1 MLTGSLTALA
11 NALGASTGLT
21 GNLTPV
27 TFGLAAIGSGVG
39 AGLIFAAFI
48 SGIARQ
54 PEALSVLRT
63 WAFTGFALVEALA
76 LIGLV
81 APFFL
86 S

>member
-1 MLTGSLTALA
+1 MTGVFSSAL
-11 NALGASTGLT
+11 LASTALT
-21 GNLTPV
+21 GNLTPL
-27 TFGLAAIGSGVG
+27 TFGLAAIGAGVG

-48 SGIARQ
+48 TGIARQ

-86 S
+86 N

>member
-1 MLTGSLTALA
+1 MIGLM
-11 NALGASTGLT
+11 ASDLT

-27 TFGLAAIGSGVG
+27 TFGLAAIGSGIG

-48 SGIARQ
+48 TGIARQ

-63 WAFTGFALVEALA
+63 WAFTAFALVEALA

-86 S
+86 K

>member
-1 MLTGSLTALA
+1 MDLS
-11 NALGASTGLT
+11 

-27 TFGLAAIGSGVG
+27 TFGLAAIGSGIG

-48 SGIARQ
+48 TGVARQ

-63 WAFTGFALVEALA
+63 WAFTAFALVEALA

-86 S
+86 K

>member
-1 MLTGSLTALA
+1 MTGIFSSAL
-11 NALGASTGLT
+11 LASDALT
-21 GNLTPV
+21 GNLTPL
-27 TFGLAAIGSGVG
+27 TFGLAAIGAGVG

-48 SGIARQ
+48 TGIARQ

-86 S
+86 N

>member
-1 MLTGSLTALA
+1 MNLSGSLLEI
-11 NALGASTGLT
+11 S

-27 TFGLAAIGSGVG
+27 TFGLAAIGSGIG
-39 AGLIFAAFI
+39 AGLVFAAFI

-54 PEALSVLRT
+54 PEALNILRT
-63 WAFTGFALVEALA
+63 WAFTAFALIEALA

-86 S
+86 K

>member
-1 MLTGSLTALA
+1 MDLSSNVLEL
-11 NALGASTGLT
+11 S

-27 TFGLAAIGSGVG
+27 TFGLAAIGSGIG
-39 AGLIFAAFI
+39 AGLVFAAFI

-54 PEALSVLRT
+54 PEALNVLRT
-63 WAFTGFALVEALA
+63 WAFTAFALIEALA

-86 S
+86 T

>member
-27 TFGLAAIGSGVG
+27 TYGLAAIGSGVG

-76 LIGLV
+76 LIGQV

>member
-1 MLTGSLTALA
+1 MIGLM
-11 NALGASTGLT
+11 ASDLT

-27 TFGLAAIGSGVG
+27 TFGLAAIGSGIG

-48 SGIARQ
+48 TGVARQ

-63 WAFTGFALVEALA
+63 WAFTAFALVEALA

-86 S
+86 K

>member
-1 MLTGSLTALA
+1 MNLSSSLLEMSGTLE
-11 NALGASTGLT
+11 

-27 TFGLAAIGSGVG
+27 TFGLAAIGSGIG
-39 AGLIFAAFI
+39 AGLVFAAFI

-54 PEALSVLRT
+54 PEALNILRT
-63 WAFTGFALVEALA
+63 WAFTAFALIEALA

-86 S
+86 

>member
-1 MLTGSLTALA
+1 MDLTSSLLDISGSLDL
-11 NALGASTGLT
+11 S

-27 TFGLAAIGSGVG
+27 TFGLAAIGSGIG
-39 AGLIFAAFI
+39 AGLVFAAFI

-54 PEALSVLRT
+54 PEALNILRT
-63 WAFTGFALVEALA
+63 WAFTAFALIEALA

-86 S
+86 K

>member
-1 MLTGSLTALA
+1 MLTGFLA
-11 NALGASTGLT
+11 PLAYGLAAATGLT

-27 TFGLAAIGSGVG
+27 TYGLAAIGSGVG